1 MRTLIVSDLHLGSTM
16 GADVLRVPELRTPL
30 LDAVREADRLVLLGD
45 LLELRDG
52 SPDDAMGAARQFFED
67 LGQALSGRE
76 LVVIAG
82 NRDHALVEPWLARR
96 KGLDNAGPLEDEQ
109 RLAVDSS
116 PLLATLAQWSAPARL
131 TVSYPGLW
139 VRDDVYA
146 THGHY
151 LDLHMGITSGERLMV
166 TAIGRL
172 PGAGRGRPRSVD
184 EYEAVIGPVYA
195 RLDAHAAL
203 RRLAYSRVPARL
215 GRLLAGFSNEELI
228 RAERAAM
235 GEVAAT
241 LGLGEA
247 YVVFGHTH
255 RPGPF
260 ADDDR
265 SRWEGRLGA
274 RLVNCGC
281 WLHHAVPAGDRANA
295 EAWRGPC
302 VVVQDGEPPVVEL
315 LGSPS
320 PLSATAQGSKR
331 AQ

>member
-1 MRTLIVSDLHLGSTM
+1 MRTLIVSDLHLGNTT
-16 GADVLRVPELRTPL
+16 GADVLRLPELRAPL
-30 LDAVREADRLVLLGD
+30 LNAVHDADRVVLLGD

-52 SPDDAMGAARQFFED
+52 SPNDAMSAARPLFED
-67 LGQALSGRE
+67 LGRALGGRE

-82 NRDHALVEPWLARR
+82 NHDHALVEPWLARR
-96 KGLDNAGPLEDEQ
+96 KDLDNAGSLESEQ
-109 RLAVDSS
+109 RLEVDSS
-116 PLLATLAQWSAPARL
+116 PLLATLARWSAPAHL
-131 TVSYPGLW
+131 TASYPGIW

-151 LDLHMGITSGERLMV
+151 LDVHMGITSGERLMV
-166 TAIGRL
+166 AAIGRL
-172 PGAGRGRPRSVD
+172 RGASRGRPRSVD

-195 RLDAHAAL
+195 RLDAHAVL

-215 GRLLAGFSNEELI
+215 GRLLAGLSHEELI
-228 RAERAAM
+228 GAERAAM

-241 LGLGEA
+241 LGLRAG

-265 SRWEGRLGA
+265 SRWEGPLGT

-281 WLHHAVPAGDRANA
+281 WLHHAVPAGGRANA
-295 EAWRGPC
+295 EAWTGPC
-302 VVVQDGEPPVVEL
+302 VVVQDDEPPVAEL
-315 LGSPS
+315 LRS
-320 PLSATAQGSKR
+320 LRSATTQGPKR